1 MRIQMKFPKK
11 VVPILIFGINKKL
24 LTVSLHKPLKTTD
37 YLPTT
42 LVLYNTIDSDVG
54 LAYLTT
60 ATAAMGDMIMSL
72 VPFTKI

>member
-1 MRIQMKFPKK
+1 MY
-11 VVPILIFGINKKL
+11 
-24 LTVSLHKPLKTTD
+24 

-60 ATAAMGDMIMSL
+60 ATVTIAVGDMNMSL
-72 VPFTKI
+72 VTFTKI